1 MRRFARCR
9 NCVAGKPQL
18 AKDLLGPRRE
28 KEGETIPKTYTLFGK
43 VLIAMARLE
52 IQGISQGFGEVD
64 VLRDVTLDVE
74 SGEIACLLGPSGCGK
89 TTLFHVISGLAS
101 PRAGRVLLD
110 GENITG
116 RPGRLSYMLQKD
128 LLLQHKRIIDNVSL
142 PLVLRGVPVEEARSR
157 AAELFGVFGLEGTER
172 RWPSELS
179 GGMRQRAALLRSYL
193 FSQEFMLLDEPFSA
207 LDAFTKADMHTW
219 FLDVVERMGT
229 TALVVTHDIDE
240 ALALADEVF
249 VMRGNPQAG
258 EPTSIVGSVRIGCP
272 RSERKAYALT
282 EGFLESKRRLL
293 SLLG

>member
-1 MRRFARCR
+1 
-9 NCVAGKPQL
+9 
-18 AKDLLGPRRE
+18 
-28 KEGETIPKTYTLFGK
+28 
-43 VLIAMARLE
+43 MARLE

-110 GENITG
+110 GEDITG
-116 RPGRLSYMLQKD
+116 RPGHLSYMLQKD
-128 LLLQHKRIIDNVSL
+128 LLLQHKRIVDNVSL
-142 PLVLRGVPVEEARSR
+142 PLVLRGAPVDEARSR

-193 FSQEFMLLDEPFSA
+193 FSQELMLLDEPFSA

-240 ALALADEVF
+240 ALTLADEVF

-258 EPTSIVGSVRIGCP
+258 EPTSIVGSVRIDCL
-272 RSERKAYALT
+272 RSERKAYTLT
-282 EGFLESKRRLL
+282 GRFLENKRRLL